1 MIFYGKNS
9 GVWLLQIEDVVVSLL
24 FSVLSDRG
32 ISETD
37 LGKNNGMLHSY
48 IMAFPLFPPILN
60 FFSNLEDAKTMTSRA
75 TSPVIISRKSVY
87 ATTILHLRC
96 P

>member
-9 GVWLLQIEDVVVSLL
+9 GVWLLQIENVVVSLL

-37 LGKNNGMLHSY
+37 LGDGSE
-48 IMAFPLFPPILN
+48 IG
-60 FFSNLEDAKTMTSRA
+60 
-75 TSPVIISRKSVY
+75 
-87 ATTILHLRC
+87 
-96 P
+96 